1 MQSYLRWLFLVLCV
15 LWDVTASSRGFCP
28 STVGRWSYG
37 PSYAVASAGERVFFG
52 SGATLMV
59 ATVGDDSEIEIV
71 AELALP
77 NIVMDL
83 EIRNGIAAIAAQD
96 SGLILV
102 DVSHPGTPVLIGRLD
117 TRSVTQRVALAGDL
131 ALIAD
136 SKTGLRIIDIS
147 DPTNPRE
154 LGSTISDYHVAEV
167 AIVGDIAYAAA
178 DSAVL
183 IIDISKPSDPVQ
195 LGRFQRDTRVNRI
208 TIHQDRAYIGSSW
221 RGLIIYD
228 IANPR
233 DPVLLGEY
241 DPGEQS
247 YYAVV
252 VHDDRV
258 YLGEVGLTAVDVSD
272 PTATVRTSYLTPGVY
287 GNTFHDVAMHGDLL
301 LAVAE
306 GDGLRVINTGAG
318 DQLVEVAAYDVP
330 SGGNRIEVSGKTVY
344 LASGL
349 ERGDGIRVF
358 DVGQPSAPRLLG
370 STRDFQRSSGI
381 YGLSAAGDLLY
392 FVDPMAVIDVSD
404 PTMPVASTY
413 LDERARATEV
423 SSGYLFTTSQ
433 STWEPSELRVYDLA
447 DPLSPSLVGSVPVP
461 GKCHDLVVEGGR
473 AFVASGTNLDGTGGG
488 LHIFDL
494 VDPATPLL
502 IGSLETGTS
511 VLSLTVDGSHV
522 YLGDRQILRI
532 VDATLPW
539 QPREVGSL
547 RLDAWWPSATDIAV
561 ADGVA
566 LVADTATGFLHQQY
580 VHVIDVS
587 DPTAPRQR
595 ARLTID
601 SLDIEA
607 ANGLFYVADR
617 DGGFRII
624 DPNASCPQPFI
635 HDTPSAPSS

>member
-15 LWDVTASSRGFCP
+15 LWNATASSRGFCP

-37 PSYAVASAGERVFFG
+37 PSYAVASAVGKVFFG

-59 ATVGDDSEIEIV
+59 AEIENDSEVEII

-83 EIRNGIAAIAAQD
+83 EIRDGIAAIAAQD

-102 DVSHPGTPVLIGRLD
+102 DVSHPGAPVLIGRLD
-117 TRSVTQRVALAGDL
+117 TGSVTQRVALAGDL

-147 DPTNPRE
+147 DPANARE
-154 LGSTISDYHVAEV
+154 LGSTIHDYHVREV
-167 AIVGDIAYAAA
+167 AVVGDIAYAAA

-183 IIDISKPSDPVQ
+183 IIDISQPSDPVQ

-208 TIHQDRAYIGSSW
+208 TIDQDRAYIGSSW

-233 DPVLLGEY
+233 DPVWVGEY

-272 PTATVRTSYLTPGVY
+272 PTATVRTSYLAPGKY
-287 GNTFHDVAMHGDLL
+287 GNTFEDVAMLGDLL

-306 GDGLRVINTGAG
+306 GDGLRVVDTGAG
-318 DQLVEVAAYDVP
+318 DQLTEVGAYDVP
-330 SGGNRIEVSGKTVY
+330 SEGIRIEVSGTTVY
-344 LASGL
+344 LGSRL
-349 ERGDGIRVF
+349 ERGDGLRVF
-358 DVGQPSAPRLLG
+358 DVDPPSTPTLLG
-370 STRDFQRSSGI
+370 STRDFQPTGT
-381 YGLSAAGDLLY
+381 YGLASAGDLLY
-392 FVDPMAVIDVSD
+392 FVEPMAVIDVSD
-404 PTMPVASTY
+404 PSSPVVSTY
-413 LDERARATEV
+413 LDERARALEE
-423 SSGYLFTTSQ
+423 SSGYLFTTSI
-433 STWEPSELRVYDLA
+433 STWEPSELRVYDLT
-447 DPLSPSLVGSVPVP
+447 DPLSPSLVSSVAVP
-461 GKCHDLVVEGGR
+461 GKCHDLVVEGAL
-473 AFVASGTNLDGTGGG
+473 AFVASITTLDGHGGG

-494 VDPATPLL
+494 ADPVAPVL
-502 IGSLETGTS
+502 IGSLDIGTS
-511 VLSLTVDGSHV
+511 VLSLDVDGRHV
-522 YLGDRQILRI
+522 YLGNRQVLRI
-532 VDATLPW
+532 VDVTLPW
-539 QPREVGSL
+539 QPREVGSI
-547 RLDAWWPSATDIAV
+547 RLNAWWPSATDISV
-561 ADGVA
+561 ADGIA

-624 DPNASCPQPFI
+624 DPDAPCPQPYI
-635 HDTPSAPSS
+635 HDTPSAPAG